1 MNFSLYIAKRYLR
14 SKSSNNAINFITYIA
29 ILGIVLG
36 SASLFIVLS
45 GFSGLKDFTLQFSSL
60 IDPDLKAFPTEG
72 KTFTLSEEQI
82 SQLKNTE
89 EIAHFSKILQE
100 QVIVTFDGKNYP
112 ATLKAVDENYESV
125 TSIDNAVSPG
135 NWFEQSTNEMVAG
148 WGVSVNLSFGVLDY
162 GKRVSLSVP
171 KPGKG
176 QVSSLKDAF
185 NTVDV
190 INVGIFDINETL
202 NDTYIYTPLSVGQQL
217 LGVELNAFSSLEF
230 KLKPNADEATAR
242 EKIKQILGNPVALK
256 NKIQLNDAIYK
267 MLNTENLAVYLIF
280 TLVLIVALFNI
291 VGSLIMMILDKKK
304 TLNTLFNLGA
314 TVKSIQKIF
323 FLQGTLMSI
332 IGGLIG
338 LLIGLVLVLLQK
350 EFGMV
355 PITPSLPYP
364 VSVNLWNLVVVFLT
378 ISAFGILASKIA
390 SMRISKNLL
399 ESAL

>member
-60 IDPDLKAFPTEG
+60 IDPDLKALPTEG

-135 NWFEQSTNEMVAG
+135 NWFEQNTNEMVAG

-176 QVSSLKDAF
+176 QVSSLK
-185 NTVDV
+185 
-190 INVGIFDINETL
+190 G
-202 NDTYIYTPLSVGQQL
+202 
-217 LGVELNAFSSLEF
+217 
-230 KLKPNADEATAR
+230 
-242 EKIKQILGNPVALK
+242 
-256 NKIQLNDAIYK
+256 
-267 MLNTENLAVYLIF
+267 
-280 TLVLIVALFNI
+280 
-291 VGSLIMMILDKKK
+291 
-304 TLNTLFNLGA
+304 
-314 TVKSIQKIF
+314 
-323 FLQGTLMSI
+323 
-332 IGGLIG
+332 
-338 LLIGLVLVLLQK
+338 
-350 EFGMV
+350 
-355 PITPSLPYP
+355 
-364 VSVNLWNLVVVFLT
+364 
-378 ISAFGILASKIA
+378 
-390 SMRISKNLL
+390 
-399 ESAL
+399 